1 MKLAITIDV
10 EEEGL
15 FRGKYDSSNVSV
27 TNVLQLRRLD
37 SIFLEWQIRPTLLV
51 TYPVVNNEKTI
62 NLLLE
67 LKEKWNAEIGAH
79 LHPWNTPPIATLS
92 HPEPVPSEFIP
103 SGLLQAK
110 LGTLLTSLSKHGVEP
125 VSFRMGRFNM
135 GPTMFSVLQETD
147 IKVDSSIAPM
157 QRYYGGPDHLIAPT
171 DPYFPDPVDP
181 RRPGSSKLLEV
192 PLTTVPLTRNLGRYL
207 ESMNKS
213 IIPASWISWAAMYLG
228 TLSVQPLGTGLNRM
242 KIAVLLHSKRGGE
255 VLTLFFHSSELMPG
269 GSPELPTPEH
279 VNRFFDQ
286 LRSFVRWLR
295 LHMNAEPMTL
305 SELGE
310 SYRSN
315 LH

>member
-1 MKLAITIDV
+1 
-10 EEEGL
+10 
-15 FRGKYDSSNVSV
+15 
-27 TNVLQLRRLD
+27 
-37 SIFLEWQIRPTLLV
+37 
-51 TYPVVNNEKTI
+51 
-62 NLLLE
+62 
-67 LKEKWNAEIGAH
+67 
-79 LHPWNTPPIATLS
+79 
-92 HPEPVPSEFIP
+92 
-103 SGLLQAK
+103 
-110 LGTLLTSLSKHGVEP
+110 
-125 VSFRMGRFNM
+125 
-135 GPTMFSVLQETD
+135 
-147 IKVDSSIAPM
+147 VDSSIAPM

-181 RRPGSSKLLEV
+181 RRPGSSNLLEV
-192 PLTTVPLTRNLGRYL
+192 PLTTVPLTRNLGKYL
-207 ESMNKS
+207 QLMDKS
-213 IIPASWISWAAMYLG
+213 IIPGSWISWAAIYLG

-305 SELGE
+305 AELGK

-315 LH
+315 LR